1 MLDLNCATI
10 QGTGGL
16 LERLAAITD
25 PRAKRGVRH
34 RLVSLLAIAAAA
46 ALSGAKSFVAVG
58 EFAGELSQEALA
70 RLGARRHPVTGRYV
84 APHEATLRRAIR
96 SVDPDQLDRA
106 LGGWLAEQ
114 THPASGNSGDQ
125 QLPAVAVDGKTLR
138 GARGANGRQVQLFAA
153 MLHGQGTVLAQREV
167 DPTTNEIT
175 QFRPLLD
182 DLDLRG
188 TVVTADALHTQADHA
203 RYLIQDKHA
212 DYLFTVKA
220 NQPSLE
226 ATIDRLGPEAFS
238 PCAHRD
244 CPWAWAHRAPND
256 PGERP
261 TPRGHLSARRP
272 AARHRPVRVRPG
284 WQLPLGRGRL
294 SRHQSHSRAGRSR
307 PAAGTGPRPVGDREP
322 AALGPRRD
330 LRRGPLPGPH
340 RPRAPR
346 DGNASQPGDQRAAAC
361 GCDQHCCRAA
371 LGRPQPDPRAGAARP
386 LTPDLPPCSA
396 PRPDG
401 LVRLHHDVS

>member
-1 MLDLNCATI
+1 MLDLNGATI

-70 RLGARRHPVTGRYV
+70 RLGARCHPVTGRYV

-96 SVDPDQLDRA
+96 SVDPDQLDRV

-114 THPASGNSGDQ
+114 TYPASGNSGDQ
-125 QLPAVAVDGKTLR
+125 QLPAVAVDGKKLR

-167 DPTTNEIT
+167 DHTTNEIT

-188 TVVTADALHTQADHA
+188 TVVTADALHTQANHA

-212 DYLFTVKA
+212 EYLFTVKA
-220 NQPSLE
+220 NQPNLE

-238 PCAHRD
+238 PCAQRD
-244 CPWAWAHRAPND
+244 
-256 PGERP
+256 
-261 TPRGHLSARRP
+261 
-272 AARHRPVRVRPG
+272 
-284 WQLPLGRGRL
+284 
-294 SRHQSHSRAGRSR
+294 
-307 PAAGTGPRPVGDREP
+307 
-322 AALGPRRD
+322 
-330 LRRGPLPGPH
+330 
-340 RPRAPR
+340 
-346 DGNASQPGDQRAAAC
+346 
-361 GCDQHCCRAA
+361 
-371 LGRPQPDPRAGAARP
+371 
-386 LTPDLPPCSA
+386 
-396 PRPDG
+396 
-401 LVRLHHDVS
+401 